1 MWDPSAKFK
10 VHDIKLNQN
19 KAIRFI
25 ANLKGHDDSVG
36 SARERL
42 KLETMEDGRKN
53 HRLCL
58 LTRILKTEKQHDTLL
73 RDYEEAMGNRQLE
86 TMTTRA
92 ATRSISTLKYACLPH

>member
-19 KAIRFI
+19 KTIRFL

-58 LTRILKTEKQHDTLL
+58 LTKILQTEEQHDAFL
-73 RDYEEAMGNRQLE
+73 RDTEEAIGKRPPE

-92 ATRSISTLKYACLPH
+92 ATKG